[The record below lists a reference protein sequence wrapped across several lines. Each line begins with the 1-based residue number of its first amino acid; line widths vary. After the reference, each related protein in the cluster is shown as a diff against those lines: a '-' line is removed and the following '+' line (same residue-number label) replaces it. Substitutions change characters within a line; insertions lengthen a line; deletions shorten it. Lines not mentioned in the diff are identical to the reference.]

1 MLLQIHIGIKI
12 SGIVQHEHMGYVFL
26 RALEGICTRSPI
38 LNQLGGMLL
47 YSSNVPF
54 LAPTDLGG
62 KSYMYLPQISYHP
75 PVLCGQTTQLW
86 STEKQLALCIH
97 FFFYVAGTCTCWR
110 FMCIYSCNSSIP
122 SGMCL
127 LPCVHAQGVKYMQSV
142 VSSS

>member
-1 MLLQIHIGIKI
+1 MLLYLPMHTNLVGHSMHWQIRMCAAADPYWYQ
-12 SGIVQHEHMGYVFL
+12 GIVQHEHMGYVFL

-62 KSYMYLPQISYHP
+62 KSYMYLPQMSYHP

-97 FFFYVAGTCTCWR
+97 FFFT
-110 FMCIYSCNSSIP
+110 
-122 SGMCL
+122 
-127 LPCVHAQGVKYMQSV
+127 
-142 VSSS
+142 